1 MNPTSLVPVVRPAVA
16 ADAAAI
22 VAVHHAAVH
31 RSAAAAYPRETLDAW
46 SGPPGEARFR
56 RMREVIEEGDEL
68 VLVAEVEGS
77 RIVGFGAVIPR
88 LEELRSLY
96 VDPDAGGRGV
106 GTRLLAALERLAVE
120 RGLARLTLNSSVNA
134 EGFYRRAGY
143 ATVERGV
150 HRLGSGHELACVR
163 MVKAMAGR
171 G

>member
-1 MNPTSLVPVVRPAVA
+1 MNPTALVPVIRPAVA

-56 RMREVIEEGDEL
+56 RMREVI
-68 VLVAEVEGS
+68 AEVEGS
-77 RIVGFGAVIPR
+77 RIVGFGEVIPR

-143 ATVERGV
+143 ATLERGV

-163 MVKAMAGR
+163 MVKAMVGR